1 MLMRRKRSMEIA
13 QTIDKAIKD
22 HYDEIG
28 KPVPRWK
35 RQDPEWWREYLIRM
49 GLDPRNP

>member
-1 MLMRRKRSMEIA
+1 MEIA

-28 KPVPRWK
+28 KSVPRWK